1 MNDAVKTPNPARRS
15 ERARQAILTAAA
27 ELVGDVG
34 YSRLTVE
41 AIAARAG
48 VGKQTIYRWW
58 ADKGAL
64 ILDAYLALAGA
75 DAGLSFPES
84 PDLAADL
91 RAVIYV
97 AADSLAAPAI
107 EAPYR
112 ALLTA
117 IQDDPALAGV
127 LRDTLVKPWL
137 AVTRQRLLAARLA
150 GDISASANL
159 EVAAEMLYGPVYYR
173 WLLRTGPITREYADT
188 VVALTLRA
196 LA

>member
-1 MNDAVKTPNPARRS
+1 MNDPVKTPNPARRS
-15 ERARQAILTAAA
+15 ERARQAILSAAA
-27 ELVGDVG
+27 ELVGEVG
-34 YSRLTVE
+34 YSRLAVE

-58 ADKGAL
+58 PDKGAL
-64 ILDAYLALAGA
+64 ILDAYLALIGA
-75 DAGLSFPES
+75 DTGLSFPES

-91 RAVIYV
+91 RTVMHV
-97 AADSLAAPAI
+97 AADSFASPAI

-127 LRDTLVKPWL
+127 LLDKLVKPWL
-137 AVTRQRLLAARLA
+137 AATRQRLYAAQLA
-150 GDISASANL
+150 GHISASANL
-159 EVAAEMLYGPVYYR
+159 DVAVELLYGPVYYR
-173 WLLRTGPITREYADT
+173 WLLRTGPVTREYVDT

>member
-1 MNDAVKTPNPARRS
+1 MNDPVKTPNPARRS

-34 YSRLTVE
+34 YSRLTME

-58 ADKGAL
+58 PDKGAL
-64 ILDAYLALAGA
+64 ILDAYLALVGA
-75 DAGLSFPES
+75 DTGLSFPES

-91 RAVIYV
+91 RAVMHV
-97 AADSLAAPAI
+97 AADSFAAPAI

-127 LRDTLVKPWL
+127 LLDKLVKPWL
-137 AVTRQRLLAARLA
+137 ALTRQRLHAAQLA
-150 GDISASANL
+150 GQISASVNL
-159 EVAAEMLYGPVYYR
+159 EVAVELLYGPVYYR
-173 WLLRTGPITREYADT
+173 WLLRTGPITRAYVDT